1 MNGQTKRSFTL
12 DEIEKITDFYKNQ
25 ESNIPLDTP
34 YPIPNITTLEE
45 SKVSSVRDS
54 DIMDFLPNVVKKA
67 YNESITGMSQQLIT
81 GEQRFKLDD

>member
-34 YPIPNITTLEE
+34 YPIPNITTFEE
-45 SKVSSVRDS
+45 SKVSSVRD
-54 DIMDFLPNVVKKA
+54 
-67 YNESITGMSQQLIT
+67 
-81 GEQRFKLDD
+81 